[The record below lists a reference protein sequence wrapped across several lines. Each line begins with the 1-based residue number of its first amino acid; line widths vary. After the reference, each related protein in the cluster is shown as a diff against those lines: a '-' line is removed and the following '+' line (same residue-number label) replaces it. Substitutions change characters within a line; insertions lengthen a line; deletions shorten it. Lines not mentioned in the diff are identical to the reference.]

1 MSEALWTASILEGI
15 RARLAARLETVLG
28 LIAAAGGEPVAA
40 PRGVEGRRPIAD
52 VGQLPGVFVQTSG
65 ETETE
70 FLMPSAYR
78 LHIPLRVTSIV
89 APEANPTDP
98 DLCAR
103 PYNRG
108 VLNVLTET
116 ATVTAIEGLFF
127 VGEVESRIEEAGEGA
142 RKWRRSSIVEATLY
156 VATTRERT

>member
-28 LIAAAGGEPVAA
+28 LIADDGGETVAA
-40 PRGVEGRRPIAD
+40 PKVVEVRRNIDDA
-52 VGQLPGVFVQTSG
+52 GQLPGVFVQTSG
-65 ETETE
+65 ETESE
-70 FLMPSAYR
+70 FLMPAAYR

-98 DLCAR
+98 DLAAR
-103 PYNRG
+103 TYNRG
-108 VLNVLTET
+108 VINVLTET
-116 ATVTAIEGLFF
+116 DTVTDIDGLFF
-127 VGEVESRIEEAGEGA
+127 VGGIESRIEEAGEGA
-142 RKWRRSSIVEATLY
+142 RKWRRFSIVEATLY